1 MKVIYALLIK
11 VTQNSLQVILNSIQ
25 VIGWIQKFLI
35 KIQNSVKITFIVC
48 CTPWQILNAEP
59 KCCLG
64 KKIHNLKQKFNFK
77 LSFIFYTMSFTMTF
91 CFSCIKNKK

>member
-1 MKVIYALLIK
+1 MKIIYALLIK

-35 KIQNSVKITFIVC
+35 KIQNSVKITFIFS
-48 CTPWQILNAEP
+48 CTTWQILNAEP

-64 KKIHNLKQKFNFK
+64 KKYIILNKNLILIG
-77 LSFIFYTMSFTMTF
+77 LSVSIQCLLQWPFEFLA
-91 CFSCIKNKK
+91 

>member
-64 KKIHNLKQKFNFK
+64 KKYIILNINLILIG
-77 LSFIFYTMSFTMTF
+77 LSFSIQCLLQWPFVFLA
-91 CFSCIKNKK
+91 